1 MDDDDISIDPAIAA
15 QMGFSS
21 FGAKGSSTKRKYH
34 DASFVDGQED
44 QDTKQ
49 KKHAGSGA
57 NNVALGQR
65 GTGKKDI
72 MEDNPSGSITTRAVG
87 GSVGEGSEEK
97 LKSGAKEKKAAPS
110 GLAAFL
116 SRGQTVTEVQ
126 VFTSQ
131 DRAAIEAEHGIST
144 STNAA
149 KAGSTA
155 TMAATLEEP
164 GDSRARTPNQQA
176 YRHGIKNDQGDM
188 AYFLPSFIEDP
199 WKELKSA
206 AD

>member
-1 MDDDDISIDPAIAA
+1 MDEDDISIDPAIAA

-21 FGAKGSSTKRKYH
+21 FGAKGPSTKRKYH
-34 DASFVDGQED
+34 DASFVEGQQD
-44 QDTKQ
+44 QDMKQ

-65 GTGKKDI
+65 GTEKKDI
-72 MEDNPSGSITTRAVG
+72 MEDNPSGSTTTRVA
-87 GSVGEGSEEK
+87 SNSAGEGSEEK
-97 LKSGAKEKKAAPS
+97 LKSGAKGKKAAPS

-126 VFTSQ
+126 IHTSQ
-131 DRAAIEAEHGIST
+131 DRAAIEVDQEISA
-144 STNAA
+144 STCAG

-155 TMAATLEEP
+155 SMAATLEEP
-164 GDSRARTPNQQA
+164 GDSRARAPNQQA